1 MKPQNKMILDHLKEK
16 GHITPLEALDQ
27 YGCFRL
33 ASRIHDLRSV
43 AHIHTEMV
51 TENGKTF
58 ARYSLVN
65 ENLAEH

>member
-1 MKPQNKMILDHLKEK
+1 MKPQNKMILDHLKAK

-43 AHIHTEMV
+43 AHIQTEMV
-51 TENGKTF
+51 SENGKTF

-65 ENLAEH
+65 ENLTEH